1 MCSQILRWKVVTA
14 FDVATEVLLNFM
26 SVIIVLPVQ
35 LTFRMKFNVVLAFL
49 FRLPYVL
56 ESAH

>member
-14 FDVATEVLLNFM
+14 FDVATEVLLNLM